1 MFGMFTLW
9 IFLVS
14 IFVLISTE
22 GIPER
27 IFGGHSVPI
36 SAVPWL
42 ASLQQNGKHTCDAV
56 IYSDQIVITAA
67 HCIPSNNNTE
77 MTIRVGSS
85 KGNSGGQLVNV
96 SKIQIHE
103 SFGQSLSNDV
113 AVIKLKTSLQ
123 MGSNVKSISLAD
135 SSPKPGSSASVSGWG
150 PVGCY
155 QPESNALLETTVNI
169 MDLNS
174 CQKSYGQGITEGVI
188 CAATVG
194 VGFCSGVSG
203 GPLVSDKKLVGIVSL
218 GKGCA
223 HPDYP
228 GIYVD
233 VAQLKSWIL
242 KAIRKVFC

>member
-1 MFGMFTLW
+1 MFTLW
-9 IFLVS
+9 IFLV
-14 IFVLISTE
+14 FVVVLISAE

-36 SAVPWL
+36 SAVPWQ

-67 HCIPSNNNTE
+67 HCIPSNNSTE
-77 MTIRVGSS
+77 ITIRVGSS

-96 SKIQIHE
+96 STIQIHE
-103 SFGQSLSNDV
+103 GFGQSWSNNI
-113 AVIKLKTSLQ
+113 AVIRLKTSLR
-123 MGSNVKSISLAD
+123 MSANVKSIPLAD
-135 SSPKPGSSASVSGWG
+135 SSPEPGSSASVSGWG
-150 PVGCY
+150 RLGCY
-155 QPESNALLETTVNI
+155 QLLETTVNI
-169 MDLNS
+169 KDLNS
-174 CQKSYGQGITEGVI
+174 CQTSYGQGITKDMI
-188 CAATVG
+188 CAAAEG
-194 VGFCSGVSG
+194 IGFCSAASG
-203 GPLVSDKKLVGIVSL
+203 GPLVSEGKLVGIVSF

-242 KAIRKVFC
+242 KAIRKLFCPCTKKV